1 MEIDA
6 ATLFNYLGKRYEEAY
21 IGSYN
26 LKEMVN
32 IAMKGLKPGSRVLD
46 VGCGTGRPVAEMLA
60 NAGHDV
66 YGIDVAEE
74 MVKIASDQVRGT
86 FQQADMR
93 TYKPSQP
100 MDAVFAVY
108 SLYQISPSDIY
119 SLVYRF
125 SEWLRDGGILVLGS
139 TPSTS
144 LQSGEGRYDPVWG
157 CVRGIVKPWM
167 TRTTKETLLSEEG
180 WQSLL
185 ESAGFSIQAE
195 KAFKYTPNDQDHR
208 VTEVHYLIVAR
219 KTVSQPLF
227 APYPLPRS
235 CPGARSHH
243 DPTWRYLLDRLVFD
257 EGRELVLDSLKHSQK
272 TLDVGGGFCCTS
284 VMSCS
289 DEPADMSTLALVAN
303 SSTPKA
309 IESIPTLSQT
319 LPFPDKCF
327 DSAVA
332 MLTLDFVNDPKKSLQ
347 ELTRVVDSSTTSSRI
362 VIAQG
367 APENECLKLM
377 NSLCVPRS
385 AERPQHN
392 HQGYLLLTAEQVMF
406 EMGFGAVSVHRVDSH
421 YEFNSKGDEA
431 AKALAGLWYHDDPG
445 YGKMKTALVPHVQD
459 LFDDHKNVLRNELVV
474 LVAQPTPN

>member
-167 TRTTKETLLSEEG
+167 TRTTKETLLSEEDG
-180 WQSLL
+180 RVSLRVPVL
-185 ESAGFSIQAE
+185 
-195 KAFKYTPNDQDHR
+195 AFKQRRPSNIRQMTR
-208 VTEVHYLIVAR
+208 IIGLR
-219 KTVSQPLF
+219 K
-227 APYPLPRS
+227 
-235 CPGARSHH
+235 
-243 DPTWRYLLDRLVFD
+243 
-257 EGRELVLDSLKHSQK
+257 
-272 TLDVGGGFCCTS
+272 CT
-284 VMSCS
+284 
-289 DEPADMSTLALVAN
+289 
-303 SSTPKA
+303 
-309 IESIPTLSQT
+309 I
-319 LPFPDKCF
+319 
-327 DSAVA
+327 
-332 MLTLDFVNDPKKSLQ
+332 
-347 ELTRVVDSSTTSSRI
+347 
-362 VIAQG
+362 
-367 APENECLKLM
+367 
-377 NSLCVPRS
+377 
-385 AERPQHN
+385 
-392 HQGYLLLTAEQVMF
+392 
-406 EMGFGAVSVHRVDSH
+406 
-421 YEFNSKGDEA
+421 
-431 AKALAGLWYHDDPG
+431 
-445 YGKMKTALVPHVQD
+445 
-459 LFDDHKNVLRNELVV
+459 
-474 LVAQPTPN
+474 